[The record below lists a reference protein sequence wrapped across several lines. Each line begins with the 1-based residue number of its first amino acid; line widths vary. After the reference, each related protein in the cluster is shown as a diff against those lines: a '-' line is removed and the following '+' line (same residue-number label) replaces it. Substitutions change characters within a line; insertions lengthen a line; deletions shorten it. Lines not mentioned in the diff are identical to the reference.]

1 MGEPLQHGEARTAR
15 LGSQRQNQ
23 YVYLIGL
30 LLIFLLPFVVVVYQL
45 VAEVDTRIEFGRREL
60 HGNTY
65 LQPLEQMLYHLPL
78 LDSDRLQGQT
88 AQASPRIAQLDQDFA
103 DLKAVNHSY
112 GAVFQVSDRAKA
124 LEQAWQTYSQ
134 GWRAE
139 SESSPSSSQAI
150 APLLRQIQGLMLHV
164 GNFSNLI
171 LDSDL
176 ESYYLMDAVVLN
188 IPDLQRLLADIQPTV
203 EAIAR
208 HPQVTS
214 ADQERLAMLSG
225 ILSDNLESL
234 TAGLTIAIA
243 HSSYPDRDSSL
254 SPVIQE
260 VTAALTQ
267 VLSMLQAQIDGGSES
282 TITSRAAILHQALEA
297 NDRLWSQ
304 TSQALVQ
311 CLEERIQPLT
321 HKTYIV
327 KGFAIAVGGVL
338 VYAFIAFMYNL
349 QDQRRGALRLETQY
363 RTAQILAESLTLEA
377 AGPAVLKTVCETLG
391 WRIGELLQ
399 VDASHTQLRRTAVWA
414 PTELSMSMVTDPAWK
429 TTFEQGQGLPGQ
441 VWQQEQPVWMADVIT
456 DPGFQRK
463 AIAQT
468 LNLLSA
474 CGLPIVVD
482 GCTVGVL
489 ILFGDRS
496 RQPSPDTLNVLQAV
510 ANQMGQFM
518 KTREADMALQHS
530 EALQRMALSAAG
542 MGVWDWNI
550 LTGEENWSPEV
561 ESIFGL
567 EPGTFHGSYED
578 FLTYLVPED
587 RERVQAA
594 EKLAFES
601 HNEYTSEY
609 RVRWADGTLRWLT
622 SRGRFLRD
630 SNGKPERLTGI
641 VMDITDRKQAELALA
656 ESEQRLRQAEE
667 KYRSIFENAVVG
679 IFQTTQDGRY
689 LSANPA
695 LAQIYGYESS
705 QELMAQVTD
714 VSQQLYVDPNRR
726 QDFVDQIAATGRVS
740 DFESQVWRQDGQII
754 WISEQAIAVND
765 DQGQIFYE
773 GMVQDIT
780 GRKEGQAALRDS
792 ENRFRTLLNNIP
804 GAFYRCAYDQVWTMK
819 FLSDAIEDICGYP
832 AEDFLLNRR
841 RNLTDITH
849 PEDRDYI
856 HQEVNQAIL
865 SDRPYVLEY
874 RIIHA
879 NGGLRWVYEKGQA
892 IFDDHENLQYLDGVI
907 FDITE
912 RKKTE
917 NFLDRQTQV
926 LEAIASGI
934 ELYQVLDLLIEIIE
948 ARGDRPML
956 GSILLLDESGHR
968 LRTGAAPHMPADFL
982 AAVDGLPIGPES
994 GSCGTAVY
1002 RQAPVIVADIA
1013 TDCLWASFQDLA
1025 NAHGFRACWSVP
1037 IKSSQGNIFGTFA
1050 LYLQQPGN
1058 PGPHDWHLMETA
1070 AHLAGIA
1077 LERQRTEME
1086 LRQAK
1091 DAAEASSQAKSQ
1103 FLANMS
1109 HELRT
1114 PLNAIIGYSEMM
1126 REDAEDFGYSDVIP
1140 DLEKIRGAGKHLLD
1154 LINDILD
1161 ISKIEAGRMEL
1172 HLEPFDIW
1180 DLVQDVEMTIHPL
1193 VEKNHNHFVVN
1204 CDAAIGSMC
1213 ADLTKVRQMLFN
1225 LLSNAAKFTEK
1236 GQITLTVKRSPR
1248 PVDLDHPD
1256 PDHPGDRSDVERT
1269 SVDGL
1274 LLQVSDTGIG
1284 MTEAQLQRVFQ
1295 AFTQADAST
1304 TRKYGGTGLGLA
1316 ISQRFCQMM
1325 GGDIRVT
1332 SQLGQGSVFSIWLP
1346 TQVVVQTHLD
1356 PEPSDVNAP
1365 NAPTSIPM
1373 ALASSKQPTVLV
1385 IDDDV
1390 TVHDLMQRSL
1400 SQSGF
1405 RVEVTTDGTEGIR
1418 LARALHPHVII
1429 LDVLMPHMN
1438 GWDVLAILKADPIL
1452 MDVPVILMTILDEQN
1467 RGFTLGA
1474 SDYLTKPIDYK
1485 RLDLLLQKY
1494 RPDDTLGDRPHRVLV
1509 VEDDPATRQMFQRIL
1524 QKEGWQVT
1532 TAENGRLGLEAIQAQ
1547 QPDLILLDL
1556 MMPEMDGFEFMD
1568 QLRQQDRGRSLPVVV
1583 VTAMDLSLD
1592 ERDRLTGRVENI
1604 LQKGAYSRD
1613 QLLKEVQRLVFTYL
1627 PSPSTS

>member
-1 MGEPLQHGEARTAR
+1 MGEPLQHGEAGTAR

-30 LLIFLLPFVVVVYQL
+30 LLVFLLPFVVVVYQL
-45 VAEVDTRIEFGRREL
+45 IAEVDARIEFGRREL

-78 LDSDRLQGQT
+78 LDSDRLQGLSV
-88 AQASPRIAQLDQDFA
+88 QASPRIAQLDQDFA
-103 DLKAVNHSY
+103 DLKDVNHDY
-112 GAVFQVSDRAKA
+112 GAAFQVSDRVKA

-134 GWRAE
+134 NWRTE
-139 SESSPSSSQAI
+139 SEASPIVATPSPAI
-150 APLLRQIQGLMLHV
+150 APLLRDIRGLMLQV

-188 IPDLQRLLADIQPTV
+188 IPDLQRLLADIQSTV
-203 EAIAR
+203 EAIAH

-225 ILSDNLESL
+225 VLSDNLESL
-234 TAGLTIAIA
+234 TAGLAIALA
-243 HSSYPDRDSSL
+243 HSSNPDRDSSL
-254 SPVIQE
+254 IPAIQE

-267 VLSMLQAQIDGGSES
+267 VLSMLQGQIDGAGS
-282 TITSRAAILHQALEA
+282 TIASRAAILHQGVEA
-297 NDRLWSQ
+297 SDRLWSQ
-304 TSQALVQ
+304 TSQALQQ
-311 CLEERIQPLT
+311 CLEARIQPLI
-321 HKTYIV
+321 HKTYGV

-338 VYAFIAFMYNL
+338 IYAFIAFLYNL
-349 QDQRRGALRLETQY
+349 QDQRRGSLRLETQY

-399 VDASHTQLRRTAVWA
+399 VDASQTKLQRTAVWA
-414 PTELSMSMVTDPAWK
+414 PTDLILSMVQDPAWQ
-429 TTFEQGQGLPGQ
+429 TTFEAGQGLPGQ

-456 DPGFQRK
+456 DPEFQRK

-482 GCTVGVL
+482 GCILGVL

-594 EKLAFES
+594 EKLAFEN

-609 RVRWADGTLRWLT
+609 RVRLSDGTLRWLT

-705 QELMAQVTD
+705 QELMTQVTD

-726 QDFVDQIAATGRVS
+726 QDFVDHIAATGRVS
-740 DFESQVWRQDGQII
+740 DFESQVWRRDGQLI
-754 WISEQAIAVND
+754 WISEQAIAVEN

-841 RNLTDITH
+841 RNFTEITH

-865 SDRPYVLEY
+865 GDRPYVLEY

-926 LEAIASGI
+926 LEAIASGV
-934 ELYQVLDLLIEIIE
+934 ELSQVLDLLIEIIE
-948 ARGDRPML
+948 ARSDRPML
-956 GSILLLDESGHR
+956 GSILLLDESGQR

-982 AAVDGLPIGPES
+982 AAVDGLPIGPNS

-1013 TDCLWASFQDLA
+1013 ADCLWASFQDLA

-1050 LYLQQPGN
+1050 LYLQQPGS

-1180 DLVQDVEMTIHPL
+1180 DLVQDVKTTIHPL

-1213 ADLTKVRQMLFN
+1213 ADMTKVRQMLFN
-1225 LLSNAAKFTEK
+1225 LLSNAAKFTEQ
-1236 GQITLTVKRSPR
+1236 GQITLTVTRSPR
-1248 PVDLDHPD
+1248 PADMDSPS
-1256 PDHPGDRSDVERT
+1256 DRSDLERP

-1346 TQVVVQTHLD
+1346 IQVVVQTLPE
-1356 PEPSDVNAP
+1356 PEPSDNAATP
-1365 NAPTSIPM
+1365 IPISI
-1373 ALASSKQPTVLV
+1373 ALASAEQPTVLV

-1494 RPDDTLGDRPHRVLV
+1494 RPDDALGDRPHRVLV
-1509 VEDDPATRQMFQRIL
+1509 VEDDQATRQMFQRIL

-1627 PSPSTS
+1627 PSPTP